1 MKYYDMRIIGG
12 DKLFINYYPRGNKFI
27 IRDNV
32 VDCLLDRL
40 LGWRNIASSSIV
52 DRVVI
57 NDIDL
62 LNVTTDKIV
71 VNYLNTCLKG

>member
-1 MKYYDMRIIGG
+1 MKYYDMRLLGG
-12 DKLFINYYPRGNKFI
+12 DKLFINYYPRGNKFV

-32 VDCLLDRL
+32 VDCLIDRL
-40 LGWRNIASSSIV
+40 WGWRRIASSSIV
-52 DRVVI
+52 DRVVW

-62 LNVTTDKIV
+62 LNATTDKIV